1 MSDTANVY
9 TLISHHASLYIL
21 VGVVDGDHL
30 LDMNL
35 FFSEAKIQFTKY
47 AAPLLYLSGMDV
59 TVVEV
64 SDGCHHLQY
73 IGSLYRMQR
82 VNGCVKHTSG

>member
-1 MSDTANVY
+1 
-9 TLISHHASLYIL
+9 

-30 LDMNL
+30 LNMNL

-64 SDGCHHLQY
+64 SDGCY
-73 IGSLYRMQR
+73 GS
-82 VNGCVKHTSG
+82 

>member
-1 MSDTANVY
+1 M
-9 TLISHHASLYIL
+9 
-21 VGVVDGDHL
+21 GVVDGDHL
-30 LDMNL
+30 LNMNL

-64 SDGCHHLQY
+64 SDVVTTYNTLALFTACKGLMTVLN
-73 IGSLYRMQR
+73 IPLVR
-82 VNGCVKHTSG
+82 VTMRDRSAP

>member
-1 MSDTANVY
+1 M
-9 TLISHHASLYIL
+9 
-21 VGVVDGDHL
+21 GVVDGCGDCL
-30 LDMNL
+30 IFNMNL

-64 SDGCHHLQY
+64 HIGIFPGWMSPFIVTLVQMVDG
-73 IGSLYRMQR
+73 R
-82 VNGCVKHTSG
+82 VTFTSA